1 MVDTED
7 EDDEYFYFT
16 LYKTLG
22 DKESGNYA
30 AWSSGHIKDS
40 TAVEVDYDYTI
51 TSSATQNSP
60 VEEGDSITFTITR
73 SDSGTASTVY
83 VNTLQSTAEYN
94 SDYTPLS
101 QTINFAAYETEKTV
115 TISTLVDT
123 EDEDDEYFYL
133 NLYKTLGDRE
143 SGNYAAWSSGHI
155 KDSTSAETDYTY
167 TVTSSADKAS
177 PTEEGGDI
185 TFTITRSDSGTAS
198 TVYLSTLGGNAS
210 NSGDDIDYKPL
221 DKSALTFAAYETVK
235 TVTINTYS
243 DSLAEGD
250 EYFWL
255 DLYKT
260 YADAESG
267 AYAAYASGGIKDPE
281 EAAVDYDYT
290 ITSSATQN
298 SPVEEGDSITFTI
311 TRSDWVQP
319 LQSMLILS
327 SPRLNITATILPYLR
342 Q

>member
-1 MVDTED
+1 MGLERQAITFPANATIVEIEVITKSDRWLEQT
-7 EDDEYFYFT
+7 EYFYLNVYEGETDTTPLSYGLGFVENQE
-16 LYKTLG
+16 YKSYSYELTNNSPS
-22 DKESGNYA
+22 D
-30 AWSSGHIKDS
+30 
-40 TAVEVDYDYTI
+40 
-51 TSSATQNSP
+51 SP
-60 VEEGDSITFTITR
+60 VEEGSEITFTVTR
-73 SDSGTASTVY
+73 SGSGTESTVY
-83 VNTLQSTAEYN
+83 LSTSDGSAGVEDFNSKDTVAISFAPYETVKTVSVSTISDAINEENESFALELFITQSDATPHVTSTAY
-94 SDYTPLS
+94 
-101 QTINFAAYETEKTV
+101 
-115 TISTLVDT
+115 
-123 EDEDDEYFYL
+123 
-133 NLYKTLGDRE
+133 
-143 SGNYAAWSSGHI
+143 I
-155 KDSTSAETDYTY
+155 KNVEVETDYTY

-177 PTEEGGDI
+177 PTEEGGNI

-298 SPVEEGDSITFTI
+298 SQVEEGDSITFTI
-311 TRSDWVQP
+311 TRSIRHS
-319 LQSMLILS
+319 LYSLC
-327 SPRLNITATILPYLR
+327 
-342 Q
+342 